1 MSKEDEASTSKF
13 FFSSPITRA
22 DEDGVK
28 GMQVSLESASHAH
41 ASSKG
46 EKMEAVTFLHPMGAI
61 AREGKG
67 EEFCSLPLLLLVA
80 ASIAKEKGTP
90 LHVMGAVVR
99 EGGDKEVGSLPFLM
113 VATIHS

>member
-46 EKMEAVTFLHPMGAI
+46 EKMEAVTFLHPMGAV

-90 LHVMGAVVR
+90 LHVVGAVVR
-99 EGGDKEVGSLPFLM
+99 EGGDKEV
-113 VATIHS
+113 